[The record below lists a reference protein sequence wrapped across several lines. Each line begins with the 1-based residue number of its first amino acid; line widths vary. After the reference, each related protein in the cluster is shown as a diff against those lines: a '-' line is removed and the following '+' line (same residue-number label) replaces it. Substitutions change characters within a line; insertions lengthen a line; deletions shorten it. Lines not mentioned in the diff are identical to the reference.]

1 MPSPESE
8 EVLRLNTQ
16 LRDAWLADPTYTF
29 DDMRRI
35 FEDWLAGIAIPPET
49 QFEDVDC
56 SGVPCIWASAPGAD
70 AQRVIVHC
78 HSGGYILGSAHG
90 YRSFGG
96 YLSAASGCRVLLVE
110 YRLAPE
116 NPYPAGVDDG
126 MAVVKWLLDQGYKAG
141 SIALCGDS
149 GGGGLILSALQTM
162 RDRGMTMPACG
173 IAISPLTDFARTGAS
188 YKENADTDPLVTDDL
203 IAALGATYCGEIDPK
218 DPGVSPLYGDWSGLP
233 PLLILAGSI
242 EMLRDDGKMCVE
254 AARKQ
259 GADAT
264 YYEGEGMAHIWT
276 LFADRLP
283 EAREALAAIG
293 QFVRQKMA
301 AQ

>member
-49 QFEDVDC
+49 QFEEVDC

-126 MAVVKWLLDQGYKAG
+126 MAVVKWLLDQGY
-141 SIALCGDS
+141 
-149 GGGGLILSALQTM
+149 
-162 RDRGMTMPACG
+162 
-173 IAISPLTDFARTGAS
+173 
-188 YKENADTDPLVTDDL
+188 
-203 IAALGATYCGEIDPK
+203 
-218 DPGVSPLYGDWSGLP
+218 
-233 PLLILAGSI
+233 
-242 EMLRDDGKMCVE
+242 
-254 AARKQ
+254 
-259 GADAT
+259 
-264 YYEGEGMAHIWT
+264 
-276 LFADRLP
+276 
-283 EAREALAAIG
+283 
-293 QFVRQKMA
+293 
-301 AQ
+301 